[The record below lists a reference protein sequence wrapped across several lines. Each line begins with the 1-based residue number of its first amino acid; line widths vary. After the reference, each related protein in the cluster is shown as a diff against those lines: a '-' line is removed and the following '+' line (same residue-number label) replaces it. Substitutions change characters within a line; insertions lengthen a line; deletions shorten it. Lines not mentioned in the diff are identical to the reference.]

1 MTNFQPILF
10 LYIWMHERSSN
21 WSKVWLKP
29 TKTNQLLFYIV
40 FFKSI
45 SKIVLSCWFAVHS
58 CRVFSSLF
66 FFLSFFSFRHES
78 YLIFFLFIVISLHSR
93 QIYSRLCVFFFPF
106 DVLIASQNDV
116 FVFIL
121 YFTLIQAHVASDAY
135 TNTKNGST
143 WNATKLK

>member
-66 FFLSFFSFRHES
+66 FFLSFFHFDTNHTWFFF
-78 YLIFFLFIVISLHSR
+78 YLLLFLFIPDRFILDFV
-93 QIYSRLCVFFFPF
+93 CFFPF